1 MKFVKFSPNDYVM
14 VVKNGNVVKEGIG
27 LSLFYNEMT
36 TNIMVAPSTA
46 FDGTFAFDDL
56 VTSDYQRVCV
66 QGVTTYMLTDYNK
79 ATQMLDFSYNR
90 HVPIYEKTA
99 ATMALLEKRIN
110 NIIKAI
116 VIREVSKKDVR
127 TIIRLADEMAVSVAE
142 KLSQDESIAKLGVSI
157 VGVNILGINPNVET
171 RKALE
176 AAAREQILKEQDD
189 AIYMRRN
196 AAIEQERVIKENEIN
211 TEIKVAEKEREKE
224 EKQQEMRQYLVR
236 CDMNLK
242 KEQQENDQELRL
254 EAMRAEIN
262 MNTEKKESDQELR
275 LKAMRAEINMNTEK
289 QEKDLELKQRTAAK
303 MLQIENEE
311 KLGRIELENQEMLGK
326 IELEKKN
333 KAFTE
338 LEVENARL
346 KADQEAQAL
355 EGIIKAYNNL
365 NVALVEACAMAQMD
379 PGTLMAK
386 GFMNIGENADKIG
399 TFNLTPDLLQTIA
412 TGIGQGMKKE

>member
-14 VVKNGNVVKEGIG
+14 VVRSGNVVKEGIG

-46 FDGTFAFDDL
+46 FDGSFAFDDL

-66 QGVTTYMLTDYNK
+66 QGVTTYMLTDYKK
-79 ATQMLDFSYNR
+79 ATQMLDFAYDSKI
-90 HVPIYEKTA
+90 PIQGKIA
-99 ATMALLEKRIN
+99 DTMALLEKRIN

-127 TIIRLADEMAVSVAE
+127 TIIRLADEMAASVAD

-242 KEQQENDQELRL
+242 KEQQE
-254 EAMRAEIN
+254 
-262 MNTEKKESDQELR
+262 
-275 LKAMRAEINMNTEK
+275 
-289 QEKDLELKQRTAAK
+289 KDLELKQRTAAK

-333 KAFTE
+333 KEFTV
-338 LEVENARL
+338 LEVENAKL

-355 EGIIKAYNNL
+355 EGIVKAYNNL

-412 TGIGQGMKKE
+412 TGIGQGMKK